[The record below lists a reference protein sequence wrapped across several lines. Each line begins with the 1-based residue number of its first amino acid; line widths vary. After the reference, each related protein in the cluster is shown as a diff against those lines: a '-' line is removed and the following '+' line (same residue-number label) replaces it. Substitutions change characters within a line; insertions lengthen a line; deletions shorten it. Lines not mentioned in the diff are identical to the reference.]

1 MRRIGTIVLLAAV
14 WIELSATIVSA
25 QMYPGRY
32 RNHSSYDIDAY
43 DAAVGMNALNNAN
56 NAYRDMAQNYQAWRQ
71 QPSSQ
76 QMGIPRGAM
85 DSDAQQRSQA
95 IFSQQQANRDW
106 WFQTQQQQVA
116 QRQTETAQLPYQ
128 SLAAQPPPR
137 AMQPQD
143 QPPQDQAAL
152 QRQYE
157 AAQGERARARRLYE
171 TAEFAPGFES
181 ATPAVPPAATDIIKW
196 SPVLQA
202 PQFAVQRARIEAP
215 YRRSSK
221 GLSTPTAKDYQDM
234 IAATGQM
241 KLILKDLAGSISAQ
255 DYLNAEAFLDQLAA
269 EAHGRLEKASP
280 KK

>member
-14 WIELSATIVSA
+14 WIELSSTIVTA

-43 DAAVGMNALNNAN
+43 DAAVGLNALNNAN

-76 QMGIPRGAM
+76 QMGAIRGAM
-85 DSDAQQRSQA
+85 ESDAQQRSQS

-116 QRQTETAQLPYQ
+116 QRQTEAAQPQYQ
-128 SLAAQPPPR
+128 SLAPPPPPQ
-137 AMQPQD
+137 AMQPQNQVD
-143 QPPQDQAAL
+143 EAAL
-152 QRQYE
+152 QRQYA
-157 AAQGERARARRLYE
+157 AAQGERARAQRLYE
-171 TAEFAPGFES
+171 TAQFAPGFES
-181 ATPAVPPAATDIIKW
+181 ATSAVPPAATDIIKW
-196 SPVLQA
+196 SPALQA
-202 PQFAVQRARIEAP
+202 PQFAEQRARIEAP
-215 YRRSSK
+215 YRRSAK

-234 IAATGQM
+234 LAATGQM
-241 KLILKDLAGSISAQ
+241 KLILKDMATGISAQ
-255 DYLNAEAFLDQLAA
+255 DYLNTEAFLDQLAA
-269 EAHGRLEKASP
+269 EARGRLEKASP